1 MQDVPLEAQRILVLA
16 APATGHSLLERY
28 ARRALVIGPLAS
40 AEAPPPGP
48 AVRVVLA
55 GWSQR
60 PGALAALVEAEDP
73 PTLMVWSADQRS
85 AAMARAALPVADPSI
100 HVVTPKDPT
109 LKVALAVAWDLP
121 TPAELVRLAT
131 AGEVVLLVPP
141 HAATYVARVT
151 SRQTPVRLRGALDE
165 AREEAAKRRQAIHAE
180 VEAGD
185 LDEAL
190 LTLAPLFER
199 VDPARVAAALYR
211 LWCVRPEPVR
221 APAAAEAPAEEK
233 ARIWVGVGKKDGTTP
248 ADLVAALAR
257 DVGVQATRIGRIEIR
272 ELFSLVEVPAVE
284 AEEIARSLS
293 GRTIR
298 RRRIVARLDRG
309 GRPSDG
315 SRGPSGSSPR
325 EKRVRPRP

>member
-1 MQDVPLEAQRILVLA
+1 
-16 APATGHSLLERY
+16 
-28 ARRALVIGPLAS
+28 
-40 AEAPPPGP
+40 
-48 AVRVVLA
+48 
-55 GWSQR
+55 
-60 PGALAALVEAEDP
+60 
-73 PTLMVWSADQRS
+73 
-85 AAMARAALPVADPSI
+85 MARAALPVADQSI
-100 HVVTPKDPT
+100 HVVTPKDAT
-109 LKVALAVAWDLP
+109 RKVALAVAWDLP
-121 TPAELVRLAT
+121 APADLARLAA
-131 AGEVVLLVPP
+131 AGELVLLVPP
-141 HAATYVARVT
+141 HAAPYVTRIT
-151 SRQTPVRLRGALDE
+151 SCQTPVRLRGALDE
-165 AREEAAKRRQAIHAE
+165 AREEAAKRLLAIHTEIEQA
-180 VEAGD
+180 D
-185 LDEAL
+185 LDGAL
-190 LTLAPLFER
+190 LALAPLFER

-211 LWCVRPEPVR
+211 LWCGRPEPVPATTSTAQ
-221 APAAAEAPAEEK
+221 APVGET

-272 ELFSLVEVPAVE
+272 ELFSLVEVPAIE

>member
-1 MQDVPLEAQRILVLA
+1 V
-16 APATGHSLLERY
+16 
-28 ARRALVIGPLAS
+28 
-40 AEAPPPGP
+40 
-48 AVRVVLA
+48 
-55 GWSQR
+55 
-60 PGALAALVEAEDP
+60 VEAEDP
-73 PTLMVWSADQRS
+73 ATLMVWCADQRS
-85 AAMARAALPVADPSI
+85 AAMARAALPVADQSI
-100 HVVTPKDPT
+100 HLVTPKDAT
-109 LKVALAVAWDLP
+109 RKVALVVAWDLP
-121 TPAELVRLAT
+121 APAELARLAT

-141 HAATYVARVT
+141 HAAPYATRIT

-165 AREEAAKRRQAIHAE
+165 ARDEAARRRLAIHAE
-180 VEAGD
+180 IERGD
-185 LDEAL
+185 LGGEL

-199 VDPARVAAALYR
+199 LDPARVAAALYR
-211 LWCVRPEPVR
+211 LWCGRPEPVL
-221 APAAAEAPAEEK
+221 AIGAAAEAPVGAT

-257 DVGVQATRIGRIEIR
+257 DVGVQATNIGRIEIR

-309 GRPSDG
+309 RPSDG